1 MSDHQPS
8 RAEVLATLTAPGE
21 PFELVASTVYG
32 RECRFFKHAP
42 ETLRDLF
49 ADNVSDLDF
58 LVYEDERLTFAE
70 AYLKSA
76 QIAQLLVR
84 QYGITKGD
92 RVAISMRNYPE
103 WVLSFMA
110 ITSIG
115 GIAVAMNSLWRPD
128 EMAYGL
134 IDSGAKVLLADDE
147 RLSRFAQI
155 ENIPE
160 TRVDVQTIAIR
171 TSAFPDSPE
180 LSLLLDEQAGEH
192 GVLDMPQQRPEAEDD
207 ATILYTSGS
216 TGHPKGEAKTNCF
229 F

>member
-49 ADNVSDLDF
+49 ADNLSDLDF

-84 QYGITKGD
+84 QYGIT
-92 RVAISMRNYPE
+92 
-103 WVLSFMA
+103 
-110 ITSIG
+110 
-115 GIAVAMNSLWRPD
+115 
-128 EMAYGL
+128 
-134 IDSGAKVLLADDE
+134 
-147 RLSRFAQI
+147 
-155 ENIPE
+155 
-160 TRVDVQTIAIR
+160 
-171 TSAFPDSPE
+171 
-180 LSLLLDEQAGEH
+180 LSLIH
-192 GVLDMPQQRPEAEDD
+192 
-207 ATILYTSGS
+207 I
-216 TGHPKGEAKTNCF
+216 
-229 F
+229 